1 MNIYVTIT
9 AKVLNHN
16 TIVAFFFFWN
26 WWIKLTMASK
36 NLKKKKAFI
45 GIREDAAVQVEIS
58 P

>member
-16 TIVAFFFFWN
+16 TIVAFFWN